1 MSEIQEQIQ
10 RHIDAPVGTGAETGV
25 QVAAAPKES
34 LPGLARLQQARHWPA
49 GPDWLPVEL
58 RA

>member
-34 LPGLARLQQARHWPA
+34 LPGLARLQLEET
-49 GPDWLPVEL
+49 GDGGLE
-58 RA
+58 